1 MPKGVQGETAPIDR
15 GREGGMGLPPVF
27 PKRVW
32 FIASR
37 PGRQGG
43 SGLLGE
49 MTYEVLADFSSLLL

>member
-1 MPKGVQGETAPIDR
+1 
-15 GREGGMGLPPVF
+15 MGLPPVF

>member
-1 MPKGVQGETAPIDR
+1 
-15 GREGGMGLPPVF
+15 MGLRLVF
-27 PKRVW
+27 PKHVW
-32 FIASR
+32 FITSR